1 MPVRNKICTLLLF
14 KIWLLNCIFSTNKIL
29 SMGHKMRS
37 MLMLQFCTI
46 TQLIKKSNDNFI
58 ITTLYLV
65 SLEIKAKSKSLWPV
79 TLSIV
84 VFWLWSRQI
93 YHKLIMRF
101 NPMHTGNSLR
111 HLRTWQKYGLC
122 STHLIV
128 TKAKDIVVDKANLL
142 CFGTWSI
149 WFQEFP
155 TA

>member
-37 MLMLQFCTI
+37 MLMLLFCTI
-46 TQLIKKSNDNFI
+46 TQLIKKSKDNFI
-58 ITTLYLV
+58 ITILFLV

-93 YHKLIMRF
+93 YHKLIVRF